1 MRIGLHA
8 NPNRPRALELARAA
22 IERLHGQAEV
32 VLSTETAGVL
42 GISGIPSESFEAM
55 RADVL
60 VAIGGDGTF
69 LLCVQRSTIPVLP
82 VNGGTV
88 GFLAEVEGER
98 IEEFRTA
105 LDRVVRGQY
114 TLEERMRIA
123 AQVDGVHLADAINEV
138 VIHSSQVA
146 KMRFFEVSIDGA
158 RVGRV
163 RADGMLVAT
172 PTGSTSYSMSAGGP
186 IVDPTIEAMIVT
198 SLAPF
203 PAVARA
209 VVLDPLRTVGIR
221 LLPDKEGVV
230 VIDGRSESPLR
241 AGGEVLCYRSA
252 RKALFVRITPQYF
265 RKLRGKNILPWLESD
280 GGGEPSAGGYVPPP
294 A

>member
-8 NPNRPRALELARAA
+8 NPGRPRALDLARRA
-22 IERLHGQAEV
+22 IARLDGKAEA
-32 VLSTETAGVL
+32 VLSSETAAALRVSDL
-42 GISGIPSESFEAM
+42 PAAPLEEL

-60 VAIGGDGTF
+60 LAIGGDGTF
-69 LLCVQRSTIPVLP
+69 LLCVQKSSIPLLP

-88 GFLAEVEGER
+88 GFLAEVEGDR
-98 IEEFRTA
+98 PSEFDA
-105 LDRVVRGQY
+105 AVDRVVRGEY
-114 TLEERMRIA
+114 ALEERMRIA

-138 VIHSSQVA
+138 VVHSSQVA
-146 KMRFFEVSIDGA
+146 KMRFFEVAIDGT

-172 PTGSTSYSMSAGGP
+172 PNGSTSYSMSAGGP
-186 IVDPTIEAMIVT
+186 IVDPTLEAMIVT

-221 LLPDKEGVV
+221 LLPEKEGIVV
-230 VIDGRSESPLR
+230 VDGRVEAPLR

-252 RKALFVRITPQYF
+252 RKALFVRIAPQYF

-280 GGGEPSAGGYVPPP
+280 GAPDPPESDDVPP
-294 A
+294 AA